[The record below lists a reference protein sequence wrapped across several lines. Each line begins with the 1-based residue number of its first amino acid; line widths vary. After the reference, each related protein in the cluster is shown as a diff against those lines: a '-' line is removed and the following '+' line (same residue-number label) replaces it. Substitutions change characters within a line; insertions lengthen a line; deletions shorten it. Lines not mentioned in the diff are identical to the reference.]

1 MELLAGTASGKEVID
16 NEGILQKA
24 RLQKMQIIMRF
35 ER

>member
-24 RLQKMQIIMRF
+24 RVTLTKDANYYEI
-35 ER
+35 